1 MVRNIF
7 CLFFKTR
14 ISGEAPNQVPVSG
27 EETSET
33 KALRYRCSKFKK
45 PKTGVKCGSNSL
57 AAQREGTTFS
67 ASVFWMKPI
76 PFLTRFS
83 KSVREETL
91 TFAFATN
98 HLISGSE
105 LARTVSRS
113 FRNWLKLSPEFP
125 FFKTLKLSSKLPWNN
140 NSVSR
145 K

>member
-33 KALRYRCSKFKK
+33 KALRYRCSKFRK

-57 AAQREGTTFS
+57 VAQREGTTFS
-67 ASVFWMKPI
+67 ASVFWMKSI

-83 KSVREETL
+83 KPVREEIFTL
-91 TFAFATN
+91 DFATY
-98 HLISGSE
+98 HFVSVSGW
-105 LARTVSRS
+105 ARTASRS
-113 FRNWLKLSPEFP
+113 FRNWLKLSPEFS
-125 FFKTLKLSSKLPWNN
+125 FFK
-140 NSVSR
+140 
-145 K
+145 